1 MTEDEQTK
9 SAFSAPN
16 RKDAYTKARAET
28 PEQKGLSYTDL
39 LVDNIIGLD
48 NEYESFGEAFGKSF
62 NEDELGTLKNMALSA
77 YEGAKEFV
85 TSPIET
91 TKDIATE
98 ISDSVSRLGAE
109 SLDGRIKRMYGVGYQ
124 DATEEQVTKA
134 REAVIGDAIT
144 ASSLVPAAKGVTTV
158 AKAAIPGK
166 VQADVVGQM
175 RSLIDGD
182 KEFRTESKN
191 PPVGLSAQAVLPN
204 EKPFVPVLYRGVSN
218 KNLSEEQKVS
228 AREGYNLFA
237 TQNRDVA
244 ASYSGAEGEIVPIK
258 VDASEVLEFPVETRR
273 NPLTGTEYRNFD
285 KLEFDRRAAQ
295 LKPGQVLVARNVQ
308 DMGPRLDTSVYAPDT
323 EQLKSATSL
332 TDVYAVGR
340 GTPVAIASSNK
351 SAQAT
356 GAAYK
361 PRMFSSGEVGLT
373 PSNYSVAEFYSPTV
387 ETIRNT
393 EFPSKGYKGKELLK
407 LLQDKTPGVRKAEL
421 SAMNLGIDPQKRYNK
436 DEVLGLAEKR
446 SYKVT
451 AEVVDGDLYRASQ
464 RQDIRDPEV
473 DYATI
478 KINATPASDEINAFL
493 PSRGRTHYDDNTI
506 AHTRMSIR
514 ETPEGTEYALV
525 EELQSDLLQHGTVKP
540 REAITLDRAYEEV
553 KDYVVKDITPKLK
566 PLYDEHKEYFDTLFL
581 STGEKSRQYSKRE
594 KGLEISPEE
603 TEYLQSIIDKREKL
617 LEEVAGAGGVFY
629 QKDFQA
635 LNNYIKDSGESEGFY
650 IDNRTRAV
658 GETPVTE
665 TSDVVRLGLQAAMA
679 KAGDSGVTSLV
690 IPNVERILAADRS
703 RPGSEE
709 FKKYLEPNSGFQ
721 RTYTKG
727 VEKFIKQLKEEFG
740 DRIKI
745 ETIELPYTK
754 QKLYYQQEEL
764 NVPNTALKIDFG
776 DLKDVNLR
784 VGRFAEGGMVEEDQM
799 NRLMQEGG
807 IADDGMTREPVT
819 GNEIPPGS
827 MASEVRD
834 DIPAQLSEGE
844 YVVPADVVRFFGV
857 RLFEDLRKQAKQGLA
872 EMEANGRIG
881 GTPVNSRG
889 VPMEGQD
896 EELSLEEEQM
906 LMEALGASE
915 AGMAY
920 GGMVQEQPI
929 SNSSPQALSTPYQD
943 QSTLYQ
949 MPAGMGGPMGM
960 AAGGVPV
967 FDRTKFTLDDNSV
980 DGGIEARKYIN
991 PTTKEVKT
999 VNFLN
1004 GMPLGLIPEGFV
1016 PWTQEIADTPAP
1028 KPPTAPGTPTTEKK
1042 DRDGGGRDNQPV
1054 TGSTGE
1060 GSDGS
1065 WGKEN
1070 YDAFTSD
1077 PYGFAVN
1084 SFNDASKN
1092 SLGFFGKTGIGGIIG
1107 DVEKVKAMGV
1117 INAALERVAPNSA
1130 QATDLQDRLD
1140 TLSGSLQSPLAGA
1153 LTSVGIA
1160 GSGNVYSEQIRAEE
1174 ARRGIAGAPT
1184 AAPTAGTTTTSGKP
1198 PSGSN
1203 DKPSGGG
1210 NDKPSGGGAG
1220 DSGKIGGL
1228 SFDKPSGATPGG
1240 GGGQGGPGNVGSGG
1254 GNKSVGGVGG
1264 GGGAQQGQAAG
1275 RNDSKSFGG
1284 QAAST
1289 RGGGAF
1295 APGGLVPRKASTK
1308 KPRKGLAS

>member
-1 MTEDEQTK
+1 
-9 SAFSAPN
+9 
-16 RKDAYTKARAET
+16 
-28 PEQKGLSYTDL
+28 
-39 LVDNIIGLD
+39 VDNIIGLD

-62 NEDELGTLKNMALSA
+62 NEDELGTLKNMAVSA

-91 TKDIATE
+91 TKDVATE

-175 RSLIDGD
+175 RSLLDGD
-182 KEFRTESKN
+182 KEFRAESKN
-191 PPVGLSAQAVLPN
+191 PPVGLSAQATGAVPSNIVIRPDNKFRGEGAVTTGITKATKPFAVRVTGQSQIEDMIESGLVRPKEGGYGSDKKATIYFGEMDNPVPESIFTKPKNDPTKNYTLVMDSSKAAGRDTPIQLDELKHIWTERDGELVDVLPEIL
-204 EKPFVPVLYRGVSN
+204 EK
-218 KNLSEEQKVS
+218 
-228 AREGYNLFA
+228 
-237 TQNRDVA
+237 
-244 ASYSGAEGEIVPIK
+244 
-258 VDASEVLEFPVETRR
+258 
-273 NPLTGTEYRNFD
+273 
-285 KLEFDRRAAQ
+285 
-295 LKPGQVLVARNVQ
+295 
-308 DMGPRLDTSVYAPDT
+308 
-323 EQLKSATSL
+323 
-332 TDVYAVGR
+332 
-340 GTPVAIASSNK
+340 NK
-351 SAQAT
+351 SWKPIGT
-356 GAAYK
+356 STVGAAYK

-387 ETIRNT
+387 ETLRNT
-393 EFPSKGYKGKELLK
+393 EFPSKGYKGRELLK

-421 SAMNLGIDPQKRYNK
+421 NAMNLGIDPQKRYNK

-478 KINATPASDEINAFL
+478 KINATPASDEVNAFL

-872 EMEANGRIG
+872 EMEASGRIG
-881 GTPVNSRG
+881 GTPVNSQG
-889 VPMEGQD
+889 IPAEQED

-929 SNSSPQALSTPYQD
+929 SNSSPQTLSTPYQD
-943 QSTLYQ
+943 QATLYQ

-960 AAGGVPV
+960 AEGGDTPA
-967 FDRTKFTLDDNSV
+967 FDRTKFTLEDNSV
-980 DGGIEARKYIN
+980 AGSGGIEARKYIN
-991 PTTKEVKT
+991 PTTREERT

-1004 GMPLGLIPEGFV
+1004 GMALGIIPEGFV

-1028 KPPTAPGTPTTEKK
+1028 QPPTVPGTPTTEKK
-1042 DRDGGGRDNQPV
+1042 DRDGPGADRTNQP
-1054 TGSTGE
+1054 TTGE
-1060 GSDGS
+1060 GSMG
-1065 WGKEN
+1065 WAEKN
-1070 YDAFTSD
+1070 YDAFTAD
-1077 PYGFAVN
+1077 PFDFGMKALA
-1084 SFNDASKN
+1084 DANKNNLGVVGKLGGLGIVGDFSKV
-1092 SLGFFGKTGIGGIIG
+1092 SAIGTAEAALAKTT
-1107 DVEKVKAMGV
+1107 DPEKK
-1117 INAALERVAPNSA
+1117 AALEEGIANLTESLSSPAMYAGVKSGVLGSGKQRLNSLEKYAGTKSTTGQTSATPGARTVTATAGGGSRNIPGGVDTRGLNGAPA
-1130 QATDLQDRLD
+1130 R
-1140 TLSGSLQSPLAGA
+1140 SGGRDQQGSTGTSAGA
-1153 LTSVGIA
+1153 SSGRADRDQQGSTGTSAGTSA
-1160 GSGNVYSEQIRAEE
+1160 GASSGRADRDQQGSGNRS
-1174 ARRGIAGAPT
+1174 GGSAGA
-1184 AAPTAGTTTTSGKP
+1184 S
-1198 PSGSN
+1198 SRS
-1203 DKPSGGG
+1203 
-1210 NDKPSGGGAG
+1210 
-1220 DSGKIGGL
+1220 
-1228 SFDKPSGATPGG
+1228 
-1240 GGGQGGPGNVGSGG
+1240 
-1254 GNKSVGGVGG
+1254 
-1264 GGGAQQGQAAG
+1264 
-1275 RNDSKSFGG
+1275 
-1284 QAAST
+1284 
-1289 RGGGAF
+1289 GGAF
-1295 APGGLVPRKASTK
+1295 APGGLVSKKAPTAK

>member
-9 SAFSAPN
+9 GVFSAPN
-16 RKDAYTKARAET
+16 RKDAYIKARAET

-39 LVDNIIGLD
+39 LVDNIVGLD
-48 NEYESFGEAFGKSF
+48 NDYESFGEAFGKSF
-62 NEDELGTLKNMALSA
+62 NEDELGTLKNMAVSA

-85 TSPIET
+85 TSPVET
-91 TKDIATE
+91 SKDIATE

-175 RSLIDGD
+175 RSLLDGD

-191 PPVGLSAQAVLPN
+191 PPVGLSA
-204 EKPFVPVLYRGVSN
+204 
-218 KNLSEEQKVS
+218 
-228 AREGYNLFA
+228 
-237 TQNRDVA
+237 DV
-244 ASYSGAEGEIVPIK
+244 
-258 VDASEVLEFPVETRR
+258 
-273 NPLTGTEYRNFD
+273 
-285 KLEFDRRAAQ
+285 
-295 LKPGQVLVARNVQ
+295 
-308 DMGPRLDTSVYAPDT
+308 
-323 EQLKSATSL
+323 
-332 TDVYAVGR
+332 VGI
-340 GTPVAIASSNK
+340 P
-351 SAQAT
+351 
-356 GAAYK
+356 YK
-361 PRMFSSGEVGLT
+361 PKMFSSGEVGIK
-373 PSNYSVAEFYSPTV
+373 PGAYSVAEFYSPTV
-387 ETIRNT
+387 ETLRNT
-393 EFPSKGYKGKELLK
+393 EFPSKGYKGSELLK

-451 AEVVDGDLYRASQ
+451 AEVVDNDLYRVSQ
-464 RQDIRDPEV
+464 RQDIRDPEIE
-473 DYATI
+473 YATI
-478 KINATPASDEINAFL
+478 KINATPVSGEVNAFL

-540 REAITLDRAYEEV
+540 REAITLDKAYEEV
-553 KDYVVKDITPKLK
+553 KDYVVKDIAPKLK

-603 TEYLQSIIDKREKL
+603 SEYLQSIIDKREKL
-617 LEEVAGAGGVFY
+617 LEEVAGAGGAFY

-745 ETIELPYTK
+745 ETVELPYTK
-754 QKLYYQQEEL
+754 QKLYYQQEEV
-764 NVPNTALKIDFG
+764 NVPSTALKIDFG
-776 DLKDVNLR
+776 DLKDVDLR

-807 IADDGMTREPVT
+807 MTDDGMSVEPVT

-827 MASEVRD
+827 LASEVRD

-844 YVVPADVVRFFGV
+844 YIVPADVVRFFGV
-857 RLFEDLRKQAKQGLA
+857 RFFEDLRNQAKQGLA
-872 EMEANGRIG
+872 EMDADGRIG
-881 GTPVNSRG
+881 GTPVDAQG

-896 EELSLEEEQM
+896 EELTPEEQQM
-906 LMEALGASE
+906 LMEALGASGG

-920 GGMVQEQPI
+920 GGMVQGQPI
-929 SNSSPQALSTPYQD
+929 FNPSLQPAPTPYQD
-943 QSTLYQ
+943 QATMYQ

-960 AAGGVPV
+960 AEGGDTSG
-967 FDRTKFTLDDNSV
+967 FDRTQFTMDPTAT
-980 DGGIEARKYIN
+980 GGIEARKYIN
-991 PTTKEVKT
+991 PTTKEERT
-999 VNFLN
+999 INFLN
-1004 GMPLGLIPEGFV
+1004 GMPLGVIPTGFI
-1016 PWTQEIADTPAP
+1016 PWSQELADTTATTPTI
-1028 KPPTAPGTPTTEKK
+1028 PTATTGTTSVKTDREGPGA
-1042 DRDGGGRDNQPV
+1042 DRDNQPKD
-1054 TGSTGE
+1054 GE

-1092 SLGFFGKTGIGGIIG
+1092 NLGFLGKTGLGGVIG

-1117 INAALERVAPNSA
+1117 INAALDRVEPNSA
-1130 QATDLQDRLD
+1130 QAIDLQNRLEA
-1140 TLSGSLQSPLAGA
+1140 LSGSLQSPLAGA

-1160 GSGNVYSEQIRAEE
+1160 GSGNIYSKQIEAEA
-1174 ARRGIAGAPT
+1174 ARRGIAGVATGVATGVSTRARAETPASRGAGYNVGQVDPGLSKAVADRKAGE
-1184 AAPTAGTTTTSGKP
+1184 AAVSKALEVGKGLQGNRAADKALADKASAQASKEKAGKEAASRAQGDVTRRAEGGLIGKP
-1198 PSGSN
+1198 Q
-1203 DKPSGGG
+1203 K
-1210 NDKPSGGGAG
+1210 
-1220 DSGKIGGL
+1220 
-1228 SFDKPSGATPGG
+1228 TE
-1240 GGGQGGPGNVGSGG
+1240 
-1254 GNKSVGGVGG
+1254 
-1264 GGGAQQGQAAG
+1264 
-1275 RNDSKSFGG
+1275 
-1284 QAAST
+1284 
-1289 RGGGAF
+1289 
-1295 APGGLVPRKASTK
+1295 RKK
-1308 KPRKGLAS
+1308 KGLAS

>member
-9 SAFSAPN
+9 GVFSTPN
-16 RKDAYTKARAET
+16 RKDAYLKARAET

-62 NEDELGTLKNMALSA
+62 NEDELGTLKNMAVSA

-91 TKDIATE
+91 TKDVATE

-191 PPVGLSAQAVLPN
+191 PPVGLSA
-204 EKPFVPVLYRGVSN
+204 E
-218 KNLSEEQKVS
+218 
-228 AREGYNLFA
+228 
-237 TQNRDVA
+237 
-244 ASYSGAEGEIVPIK
+244 
-258 VDASEVLEFPVETRR
+258 
-273 NPLTGTEYRNFD
+273 
-285 KLEFDRRAAQ
+285 
-295 LKPGQVLVARNVQ
+295 
-308 DMGPRLDTSVYAPDT
+308 
-323 EQLKSATSL
+323 
-332 TDVYAVGR
+332 
-340 GTPVAIASSNK
+340 
-351 SAQAT
+351 AT

-393 EFPSKGYKGKELLK
+393 EFPSKGYKGSELLK

-464 RQDIRDPEV
+464 RQDIRDREV

-478 KINATPASDEINAFL
+478 KVNATPASGEVNAFL

-540 REAITLDRAYEEV
+540 REAIALDEAYEEV

-603 TEYLQSIIDKREKL
+603 TEYLQSIIDRREKL
-617 LEEVAGAGGVFY
+617 LEEIAGAGGVFY
-629 QKDFQA
+629 QKDFQT

-754 QKLYYQQEEL
+754 QKLYYQQEEV

-799 NRLMQEGG
+799 NRLMEEGG
-807 IADDGMTREPVT
+807 IADDGMSVEPVT

-844 YVVPADVVRFFGV
+844 YVIPADVVRFFGV
-857 RLFEDLRKQAKQGLA
+857 RFFEDLRSQAKQGLA
-872 EMEANGRIG
+872 EMDADGRIG
-881 GTPVNSRG
+881 GTPVDDQG
-889 VPMEGQD
+889 VPVEDD

-906 LMEALGASE
+906 LMEALGASGT
-915 AGMAY
+915 GMAY
-920 GGMVQEQPI
+920 GGMVQEPA
-929 SNSSPQALSTPYQD
+929 PTPYQD
-943 QSTLYQ
+943 QATMYQ

-960 AAGGVPV
+960 AEGGDTPA
-967 FDRTKFTLDDNSV
+967 FDRTKFTLEDNSV
-980 DGGIEARKYIN
+980 AGGGGIEARKYIN
-991 PTTKEVKT
+991 PTTREERT

-1004 GMPLGLIPEGFV
+1004 GMALGIIPEGFV

-1028 KPPTAPGTPTTEKK
+1028 QPPTVPGTPTTEKK
-1042 DRDGGGRDNQPV
+1042 DRDGPGADRTNQP
-1054 TGSTGE
+1054 TTGE
-1060 GSDGS
+1060 GSMG
-1065 WGKEN
+1065 WAEKN
-1070 YDAFTSD
+1070 YDAITSD
-1077 PYGFAVN
+1077 PFDFGMKALTGANENKLGLLGKTAIGGV
-1084 SFNDASKN
+1084 FNDASKITA
-1092 SLGFFGKTGIGGIIG
+1092 LGS
-1107 DVEKVKAMGV
+1107 A
-1117 INAALERVAPNSA
+1117 NAALSRLDPNSA
-1130 QATDLQDRLD
+1130 EAKALKEGIENLADSLSSPAVSLAYQAGIVGSGKQFTKQLEAYSPTSSTTAPKGVATQASSKDKSIGVGYGVGKVDPGLAAAAGKSKGQDKSISVGYGEGKVDPGLA
-1140 TLSGSLQSPLAGA
+1140 AGA
-1153 LTSVGIA
+1153 SKDKDKEKS
-1160 GSGNVYSEQIRAEE
+1160 SG
-1174 ARRGIAGAPT
+1174 
-1184 AAPTAGTTTTSGKP
+1184 
-1198 PSGSN
+1198 
-1203 DKPSGGG
+1203 
-1210 NDKPSGGGAG
+1210 
-1220 DSGKIGGL
+1220 
-1228 SFDKPSGATPGG
+1228 GATPGG
-1240 GGGQGGPGNVGSGG
+1240 NTGTGGPGNVGGNRSGG
-1254 GNKSVGGVGG
+1254 SA
-1264 GGGAQQGQAAG
+1264 GASS
-1275 RNDSKSFGG
+1275 RS
-1284 QAAST
+1284 
-1289 RGGGAF
+1289 GGAF
-1295 APGGLVPRKASTK
+1295 APGGLVSKKAPTAK